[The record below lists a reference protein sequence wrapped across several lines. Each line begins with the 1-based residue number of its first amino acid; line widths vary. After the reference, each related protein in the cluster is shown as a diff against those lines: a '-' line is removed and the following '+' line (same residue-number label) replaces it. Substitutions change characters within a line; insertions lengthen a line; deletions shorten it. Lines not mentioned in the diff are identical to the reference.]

1 MDNFRL
7 LYFAICVFFVFR
19 SNRLFTPV
27 TSAIEL
33 CVGILVA
40 KLVGFRFAYARL
52 GQMFINRG
60 GRGLRVRRVR
70 CAPVESW
77 YAWPIWATA
86 PVNERGIANR
96 TVLYQLCLSL
106 SLLLVGCGMLAASIY
121 FVINVRSP
129 WLVPLQLVALAI
141 PVRLLVNAYF
151 YIKASARM
159 IQTVRARGEDA
170 ASLLAET
177 TLIGAEYVL
186 AQRPRD
192 WDASLIERA
201 NLLVDGEPQGR
212 CYWWAY
218 NFALD
223 RGDVDAARS
232 YIRRLIPDTSVETE
246 CEVDL
251 FEAAYFAAHYDNDP
265 VTARVYLEKARG
277 LCRIENQTWLRAEA
291 AVLLAEGK
299 HQEAEARAREGLAAT
314 RDATQS
320 GTLKAEVEWLRDIL
334 QRTSGAAPSHG
345 N

>member
-1 MDNFRL
+1 M
-7 LYFAICVFFVFR
+7 
-19 SNRLFTPV
+19 PV

-33 CVGILVA
+33 CVGILVGW
-40 KLVGFRFAYARL
+40 LVGFRFAYGRI
-52 GQMFINRG
+52 GQLFINRG
-60 GRGLRVRRVR
+60 RRGIRVRRVR
-70 CAPVESW
+70 CVPVESW

-86 PVNERGIANR
+86 PVNERGITYRA
-96 TVLYQLCLSL
+96 VLYQLCLSL
-106 SLLLVGCGMLAASIY
+106 SLPLVGCGMLAASVY
-121 FVINVRSP
+121 FAITARSP
-129 WLVPLQLVALAI
+129 WLVPLVLAALAI
-141 PVRLLVNAYF
+141 SVRLLLNARF
-151 YIKASARM
+151 YIKAAVRM

-232 YIRRLIPDTSVETE
+232 YIRRLTPDTSVETE

-251 FEAAYFAAHYDNDP
+251 FEAAYFAARYDNDS
-265 VTARVYLEKARG
+265 VAARVYLEKARG
-277 LCRIENQTWLRAEA
+277 LCRVEDQTWLRAEA

-299 HQEAEARAREGLAAT
+299 DQEAEARANEGLAAA
-314 RDATQS
+314 RDATHS

-334 QRTSGAAPSHG
+334 RRASGAAPSHG
-345 N
+345 S